1 MIFPKT
7 EFRLK
12 VLEKIPS
19 TNALLFSHCDEP
31 DFHGQAVL
39 ALHQSDGYGRRG
51 RQWVSAKGNLALSL
65 GMVLPTKA
73 PISLLTFVLGLA
85 LYRVCSRELPKKEL
99 QLKWPNDL
107 YFQGKK
113 LAGMLTQVRQG
124 SDRISVVM
132 GIGLNLLSS
141 PFPETSIAWKDF
153 SPPPS
158 PQDLAKEI
166 LQEFSHE
173 LSKHT
178 KVPSILKDWEER
190 ARLSHILLRL
200 ENNGGEVRPLKLLP
214 TGELLVTGESGEQV
228 LASEDVSVKLILP
241 SL

>member
-1 MIFPKT
+1 MIFPKAD
-7 EFRLK
+7 FRLS
-12 VLEKIPS
+12 VLEEAPS
-19 TNALLFSHCDEP
+19 TNALLFSYCDQP
-31 DFHGQAVL
+31 DFHGKAIL

-51 RQWVSAKGNLALSL
+51 RQWVSAKGNLTLSL
-65 GMVLPTKA
+65 GMVLPSKA

-85 LYRVCSRELPKKEL
+85 LYRVCARDLPKEEL

-132 GIGLNLLSS
+132 GIGLNLLSA
-141 PFPETSIAWKDF
+141 PFPETSISWKEF
-153 SPPPS
+153 SHPPAAE
-158 PQDLAKEI
+158 DLAKDI
-166 LQEFSHE
+166 LKEFSHE
-173 LSKHT
+173 LSKHS
-178 KVPSILKDWEER
+178 KVTSILKDWEDR

-200 ENNGGEVRPLKLLP
+200 ENDGGEVRPLRLLP
-214 TGELLVTGESGEQV
+214 TGELLVTGEAGEQV